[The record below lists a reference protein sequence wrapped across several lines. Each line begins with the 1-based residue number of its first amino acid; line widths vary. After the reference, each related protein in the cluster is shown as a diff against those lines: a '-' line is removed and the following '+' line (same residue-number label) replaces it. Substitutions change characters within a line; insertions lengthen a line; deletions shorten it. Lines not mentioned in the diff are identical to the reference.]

1 MHFENN
7 SRRWCT
13 ICREMIIN
21 ILVSYVLTKNIFIA
35 LLVKNMSEKIV
46 NVWKLIPNSENDTGK
61 LFFGSIVLRPH

>member
-7 SRRWCT
+7 SRRGCT
-13 ICREMIIN
+13 IYREMIIN